1 MYTVPCAD
9 RCDSC
14 VGAADVGMVPI
25 GRYMG
30 KSDTGPV
37 LLIVMGCQTNGAVT
51 EGAREPDLQAETS
64 RFHVC
69 GG

>member
-1 MYTVPCAD
+1 
-9 RCDSC
+9 
-14 VGAADVGMVPI
+14 MVPI

-69 GG
+69 GEGIRKTCRGNLCAQP